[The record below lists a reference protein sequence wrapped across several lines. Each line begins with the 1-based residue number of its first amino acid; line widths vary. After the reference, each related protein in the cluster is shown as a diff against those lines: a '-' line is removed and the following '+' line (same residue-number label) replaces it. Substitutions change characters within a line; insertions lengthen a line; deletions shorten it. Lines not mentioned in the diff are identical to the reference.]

1 MALDYY
7 NKAHKTLR
15 QHRNG
20 RFFVPRDEVLSITFG
35 VLHDVAGSVNSL
47 GYKITSDNLTELIGS
62 VEDELIGSV
71 EDEEIVVELKTL
83 SLEMS
88 ELRISEIF
96 IS

>member
-7 NKAHKTLR
+7 NKAHKMLR

-20 RFFVPRDEVLSITFG
+20 RFFVPRDEVMAITFV
-35 VLHDVAGSVNSL
+35 VLHDISGSVNSL

-62 VEDELIGSV
+62 I
-71 EDEEIVVELKTL
+71 EDEEIIIELKTL